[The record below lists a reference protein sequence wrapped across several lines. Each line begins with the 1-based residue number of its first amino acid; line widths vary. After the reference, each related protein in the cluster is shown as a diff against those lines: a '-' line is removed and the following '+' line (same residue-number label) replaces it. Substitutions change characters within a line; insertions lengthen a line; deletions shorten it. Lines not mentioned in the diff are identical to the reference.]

1 MIEMEQNLWNQFE
14 QSGKID
20 DYLAYKITIGEQGNA
35 DND

>member
-1 MIEMEQNLWNQFE
+1 MIEMEQNLWSQFE

-20 DYLAYKITIGEQGNA
+20 DYLAYKMTVEEQENA